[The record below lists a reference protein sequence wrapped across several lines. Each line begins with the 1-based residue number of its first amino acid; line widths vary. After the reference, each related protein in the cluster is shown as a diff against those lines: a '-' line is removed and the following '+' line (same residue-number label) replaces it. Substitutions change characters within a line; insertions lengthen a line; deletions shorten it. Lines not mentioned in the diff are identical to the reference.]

1 MGRAPERAGIPSL
14 CQRVDCNYLHC
25 RFLKED
31 FPPGR
36 GKVPQTLPM
45 TRPWVRRKIVEG
57 PMRITRKVAV
67 VLATVGLSLGLV
79 GITAPAQADTSW
91 GCGGYCIG
99 TTR

>member
-1 MGRAPERAGIPSL
+1 
-14 CQRVDCNYLHC
+14 
-25 RFLKED
+25 
-31 FPPGR
+31 
-36 GKVPQTLPM
+36 M

-67 VLATVGLSLGLV
+67 VLATAGLSLGLV